1 MNTEPEK
8 QQQGP
13 EAAQAPEA
21 KPKRTLFRRKEK
33 KKKTVKQEV
42 ISWILTLLS
51 AVAIALLIR
60 MFLFEPIRVDGE
72 SMRDTLQDGE
82 IVYVS
87 KPAYL
92 RGEFHRGDV
101 IICRYPNRNTESKLN
116 VGGSFEMTFTHHTLF
131 VKRLIALPGDI
142 LEMRAGAVYVNG
154 ELVDESAIDMHS
166 QSNTTFGPVLLGE
179 DSYFVMGD
187 NRGNSND
194 SRRVGPITRDMI
206 VGHVERVLFPLSKFW
221 QKVE

>member
-1 MNTEPEK
+1 
-8 QQQGP
+8 
-13 EAAQAPEA
+13 
-21 KPKRTLFRRKEK
+21 
-33 KKKTVKQEV
+33 
-42 ISWILTLLS
+42 
-51 AVAIALLIR
+51 
-60 MFLFEPIRVDGE
+60 
-72 SMRDTLQDGE
+72 
-82 IVYVS
+82 
-87 KPAYL
+87 
-92 RGEFHRGDV
+92 
-101 IICRYPNRNTESKLN
+101 
-116 VGGSFEMTFTHHTLF
+116 
-131 VKRLIALPGDI
+131 
-142 LEMRAGAVYVNG
+142 MRAGAVYVNG